1 MSERMFTAIGAI
13 SGTSM
18 DGIDVALVRTDGAS
32 RVETGAGRMLP
43 YPAELRRDLL
53 KLLEDPSIAE
63 RDPLDV
69 IERRVTE
76 AFGNA
81 IRQFMQQAGI
91 AASSVDLVGLHGQTI
106 WHRPERRF
114 TRQLGR
120 GDLLAGMLKIG
131 VVDAFRQADVKAGG
145 HGAPLAPLYHA
156 ALAADLAK
164 PLMVLN
170 WGGVG
175 NVTWIGRDGAVIAFD
190 TGPASALMD
199 DLMRSRFG
207 LPYDAGGRIAAEGRI
222 DGAMLA
228 RLMEN
233 PFFEA
238 LPPKSLDRQDFHAR
252 AAAVEELEG
261 HDAAAAYRRDGD
273 RTSSIT
279 GYRTLARD
287 GRDLALGTATPSSQ
301 DETLSLH
308 RLATSK
314 GAIAVNLFA
323 EIVGRAAF
331 HDALKAFLGVHS
343 GKATTWREFSE
354 SLAARFGEP
363 ARRFFRQWFERPGAP
378 TFEVKWQETATGVD
392 VIVQQTLP
400 PYELGLPIDFVGG
413 EGVRRVVVDASIE
426 TTRVH
431 IGQIAG
437 VTQLD
442 VDPEATIPT
451 AGITVVPIRSSR
463 SRRRDR

>member
-1 MSERMFTAIGAI
+1 MLTEGMAQYGGLIAI
-13 SGTSM
+13 
-18 DGIDVALVRTDGAS
+18 
-32 RVETGAGRMLP
+32 
-43 YPAELRRDLL
+43 
-53 KLLEDPSIAE
+53 
-63 RDPLDV
+63 
-69 IERRVTE
+69 
-76 AFGNA
+76 
-81 IRQFMQQAGI
+81 
-91 AASSVDLVGLHGQTI
+91 
-106 WHRPERRF
+106 
-114 TRQLGR
+114 
-120 GDLLAGMLKIG
+120 
-131 VVDAFRQADVKAGG
+131 
-145 HGAPLAPLYHA
+145 
-156 ALAADLAK
+156 
-164 PLMVLN
+164 
-170 WGGVG
+170 
-175 NVTWIGRDGAVIAFD
+175 
-190 TGPASALMD
+190 
-199 DLMRSRFG
+199 
-207 LPYDAGGRIAAEGRI
+207 
-222 DGAMLA
+222 
-228 RLMEN
+228 
-233 PFFEA
+233 
-238 LPPKSLDRQDFHAR
+238 
-252 AAAVEELEG
+252 EELEG